1 MATTPT
7 KPASKPA
14 AKKGA
19 TVDLLDIL
27 MDENNREP
35 ITLFD
40 TEGKK
45 LVFEQVAII
54 PYGKKDYVI
63 LKPMDKLPGIADN
76 EAIVFS
82 IEKNVEGETILQVE
96 TNEDTAISVFDE
108 YYNLL
113 EEETKKSKSAK
124 KPAKK

>member
-7 KPASKPA
+7 KPAAKA
-14 AKKGA
+14 AGKKEA
-19 TVDLLDIL
+19 AVDLLDIL

-40 TEGKK
+40 ADGKK
-45 LVFEQVAII
+45 LTFEQVAII

-63 LKPMDKLPGIADN
+63 LKPVDKLPGIGDD

-82 IEKNVEGETILQVE
+82 IEKNIDGETILQVE
-96 TNEDTAISVFDE
+96 TVEDTAISVFDE

-113 EEETKKSKSAK
+113 EEEAK
-124 KPAKK
+124 KNKKK